1 MHICIHFVSVPW
13 QTWSLSRTH
22 GIPLPLSDRVT
33 PPPYVCLDTLYV
45 RIWKLPSHCQN
56 SFLCLIYICRKVL
69 YVLMLTWQYIALK
82 RQLNVKEA
90 LFRSPLNIKSL
101 KPLADIDT
109 LQITHWPKGALFRSW
124 EGCIDH
130 FCFFFIARG
139 NYLVV
144 TLSAWMAYSL
154 KVSLEPLQP
163 PPKRPPYSE
172 ACAGLPYLPHWRGPW
187 DWSMSCSKRL

>member
-69 YVLMLTWQYIALK
+69 YVLMLTWQHIALK

-90 LFRSPLNIKSL
+90 LFRSPLEHQESQTSCWYRYSSDHALTERGTLQVMRRVHWSFLFLFYCQRQLPCGNLVRMNGILTKSL
-101 KPLADIDT
+101 PWTPPA
-109 LQITHWPKGALFRSW
+109 
-124 EGCIDH
+124 
-130 FCFFFIARG
+130 
-139 NYLVV
+139 
-144 TLSAWMAYSL
+144 SA
-154 KVSLEPLQP
+154 
-163 PPKRPPYSE
+163 
-172 ACAGLPYLPHWRGPW
+172 
-187 DWSMSCSKRL
+187 